1 MISLT
6 SPIETIFHRVPA
18 GPKLIALCVF
28 TVAVFRMESVWAHL
42 GAFGLVVALYL
53 AGGLA
58 FAVAGLRYLRPL
70 WPFLLVIAV
79 WHFLTDTPEA
89 GARIALRLTA
99 AFGLA
104 NLVTMTTRLQDII
117 GVLHWL
123 LTPLR
128 RLGLKTHAVE
138 LAIALVVRF
147 TPELARKGGLL
158 AEAWRSRSPRRPGWR
173 VVAPLAL
180 LAIDDADHVA
190 DALRARGGVR

>member
-18 GPKLIALCVF
+18 GLKLIALCVF
-28 TVAVFRMESVWAHL
+28 TVVIFQMESIGAHL
-42 GAFGLVVALYL
+42 GALGLVVALYL
-53 AGGLA
+53 AGGLD

-70 WPFLLVIAV
+70 WPFMLIIAV
-79 WHFLTDTPEA
+79 WHFVTGTPEA
-89 GARIALRLTA
+89 GAQIALRLTA
-99 AFGLA
+99 AFGFA

-117 GVLHWL
+117 AVLRWV

-128 RLGLKTHAVE
+128 RLGIKTQAVE

-158 AEAWRSRSPRRPGWR
+158 VEAWRSRSPRRPGWR